1 MSNIMDN
8 TTEGLQSLILG
19 AITEEEVHR
28 ISSILVPDDDYSYQ
42 YTIQRGIPLRG
53 QLLLAR
59 SNQSNSISWE
69 ESLSL

>member
-8 TTEGLQSLILG
+8 TTEDLQSLILG
-19 AITEEEVHR
+19 AITEEVHK
-28 ISSILVPDDDYSYQ
+28 ISSFLVPDDDYSYQ
-42 YTIQRGIPLRG
+42 YTLQRGIPLRG

-59 SNQSNSISWE
+59 SNESSSISWE